1 MLSNVS
7 LQEDPAGNIKISKSK
22 SKSKIDFVAALI
34 LALADYMSCE
44 SGDSVY
50 DTRGVLSF

>member
-1 MLSNVS
+1 MFS

-50 DTRGVLSF
+50 DTRGILMI

>member
-1 MLSNVS
+1 MNKDKT
-7 LQEDPAGNIKISKSK
+7 QFNGWTPKIMT
-22 SKSKIDFVAALI
+22 SKSKIDFVAAMI